1 MRPLKKSKAGEKVCI
16 QCLGCSCNEA
26 CRLREMGCVEGHRG
40 TIISN
45 QSNVV
50 LQVGESR
57 LAINGDLARTIF
69 VSPN

>member
-1 MRPLKKSKAGEKVCI
+1 MHPLIHGKAGEKI
-16 QCLGCSCNEA
+16 YIRCLGCSCNEA
-26 CRLREMGCVEGHRG
+26 CRLREMGCVEGNRG

-50 LQVGESR
+50 LQLGESR
-57 LAINGDLARTIF
+57 LAITGKLARTIL